1 MFPMKSMRKP
11 SAVMLVAVSRMMAVM
26 VAEEGWHRKT
36 WAVSGVALE
45 VMVVNMTLA
54 VEVVVNI

>member
-1 MFPMKSMRKP
+1 MKSMRKP

-26 VAEEGWHRKT
+26 VAEEGWRSKT
-36 WAVSGVALE
+36 WAVSDVALE